1 MQAKKPLWIIGSGVF
16 DRADGEALHQTLYK
30 LAMDLGVVTDEW
42 NGFNVLHRAASRVGA
57 LDAGFIPQAGG
68 KDFKGIIDGSKDGS
82 IKALY
87 LLGADE
93 FDAKAQIGWKCFTIY
108 QGHHGD
114 HGAARADV
122 ILPGAAY
129 TEKDGIYVNTE
140 GRVQYARKASS
151 PPGGAREDWTILRA
165 LSEVIGQKLPYDTG
179 HQLGVRIFEEFPHF
193 AGNGIIAP
201 VAWSAFGSKGKVAA
215 GDFVNPIS
223 HYYLTNAICR
233 ASVTMQAC
241 TQGFEASQVL
251 EAAE

>member
-1 MQAKKPLWIIGSGVF
+1 LERV
-16 DRADGEALHQTLYK
+16 
-30 LAMDLGVVTDEW
+30 
-42 NGFNVLHRAASRVGA
+42 NVLHRAASRVGA
-57 LDAGFIPQAGG
+57 LDVGFVPQAGG
-68 KDFKGIIDGSKDGS
+68 KDFTGIIEGSKNGS

-93 FDAKAQIGWKCFTIY
+93 FEAKAQIGWKCFTIY

-114 HGAARADV
+114 AGAARADV

-165 LSEVIGQKLPYDTG
+165 LSEVIGQTLPYDTS

-193 AGNGIIAP
+193 AQQGEIAP
-201 VAWSAFGSKGKVAA
+201 SAWGAFGTKGKVAA
-215 GDFVNPIS
+215 GAFVNPVRN
-223 HYYLTNAICR
+223 YYLTNAICR
-233 ASVTMQAC
+233 ASDTMRAC
-241 TQGFEASQVL
+241 TQEFELAEIL